1 MYWTESWINW
11 VGVAISVIDG
21 DVAGIFEKVGGQK
34 AEEEAKGGEE
44 QPTTQGVKRNSE
56 LVACYIP
63 TPNLVVPYLPR
74 YDGMNLRFM
83 NDLGMMQKNRLKFKI
98 GCHHFSE
105 NKSLL
110 GLL

>member
-1 MYWTESWINW
+1 M
-11 VGVAISVIDG
+11 
-21 DVAGIFEKVGGQK
+21 GGQK

-105 NKSLL
+105 NKSLI